1 MGVVGIDLG
10 TTNTVVASM
19 RSGRVHVLADESGQR
34 LLPSVVSFHPNG
46 EALVGNPAK
55 GRRAMDP
62 RNTVASHKRLLG
74 RSWNSPEI
82 VQARTRVPY
91 ELREGPAQGPLVH
104 ARGKDFTLPEISAF
118 ILKRAKQIAETAL
131 GEQVARAV
139 ITVPAHFNELQR
151 ASTKV
156 AGRVSGLEVL
166 RILNEPTAAALAYGL
181 GRVGSERIAV
191 YDFGGGTFDCTL
203 LDLNNNVFEVLATA
217 GDTFLGGDDIDAA
230 IAERM
235 AERLLKQ
242 HRIDAKADPGTWE
255 RLRAAAEDLKMTL
268 STRDQAQVKVSD
280 LGYGVG
286 GAALSLTFTMTRGE
300 LDQLIQPLVERTF
313 RVTQDA
319 LALARLTPTSFDKV
333 VLVGGSSRIPLVRR
347 RVEAFFG
354 APPMDRIN
362 PDEVVA
368 MGAAIQASALT
379 DGAGKRPIPA
389 PPPVPSASPHTL
401 RGLQDEEFT
410 STQVRPPGQH
420 MSSAPPYA
428 RTGSAPPPLGQRDS
442 SPPYASKSSP
452 PPTGI
457 MQAPLAPGSARSLA
471 DLSGAIHDPRRDDE
485 PSIPSFPGAPV
496 PPHSEFYDSVAAA
509 RRRQQIDSQVDDS
522 EAGWGTEEEEEE
534 EEGEG
539 DDATLTGSNAPPAPF
554 AATSGEFGT
563 LDEPPSLVSSINGPN
578 LTRVPSFDDLGET
591 PLVPGGAFGEIK
603 DLSLISTSGISSPG
617 SVPGPPT
624 NWHEAP
630 TSEEMATYEQPA
642 PQIGMRGAPPPSMP
656 EVPFGPMAEFTP
668 GPMASP
674 HPVVKPPPQPSVKAT
689 QQVKSR
695 PDPRAEAP
703 QDPRKTTDP
712 YGPFGGQKGTP
723 AIPTQQPQQNR
734 QKITDPFG
742 DQPGK
747 NLKRTDPMMGARAQ
761 HGQTQP
767 LPANAPPPQAVIP
780 TSRPPAIPVN
790 PQAYPSSPPPQP
802 AHAPQFNPSSRG
814 MPAQQLPNDAFRS
827 QPPPPMPA
835 ASPMGVGVG
844 AGGGASAFA
853 GASGAYPAATGSG
866 GFPAQGT
873 GAFPAVTPDYPVQH
887 TQIQMGAPMHPLPG
901 QGPGPYGGPQMPPPL
916 QQGMPPSMHQGM
928 PPGMGQ
934 GMPPSM
940 HQGMPPSLNQ
950 GMPPSMHQGAGMN
963 PGYGPAMGQGMPP
976 SMGMQGMQNPGMMP
990 GLGQGMPA
998 PSFAPVLVD
1007 VTPRAL
1013 VVETA
1018 GGFCDTVIPRNAKI
1032 PCERTRRFSTGRD
1045 FQTVVRVRVAQGENP
1060 VFGQN
1065 TYLGEVELSGLR
1077 SASRG
1082 DVTVA
1087 VTFELDADGTLN
1099 VRASDAASGAQA
1111 RAQLRLLGVA
1121 DEESVLDMV
1130 QRMGQPMNMG
1140 A

>member
-1 MGVVGIDLG
+1 
-10 TTNTVVASM
+10 M

-217 GDTFLGGDDIDAA
+217 GDTFLGGDDIDAS

-255 RLRAAAEDLKMTL
+255 RLRAAAEELKMTL
-268 STRDQAQVKVSD
+268 STRDQSQVKVSD

-286 GAALSLTFTMTRGE
+286 GAALSLTFAMTRGE

-389 PPPVPSASPHTL
+389 PPPVPSANPHTL

-428 RTGSAPPPLGQRDS
+428 RGSAPPPLGQRDS

-457 MQAPLAPGSARSLA
+457 MQAPPPSASGRNLA

-496 PPHSEFYDSVAAA
+496 PPHSEFYDSVTAA
-509 RRRQQIDSQVDDS
+509 RQQRQADSEIDDS
-522 EAGWGTEEEEEE
+522 EAGWVTEEE
-534 EEGEG
+534 
-539 DDATLTGSNAPPAPF
+539 DDATLTGSNAPPAPL

-563 LDEPPSLVSSINGPN
+563 LDEPPSLVSSISGQGMA
-578 LTRVPSFDDLGET
+578 RVPSFDDIGET
-591 PLVPGGAFGEIK
+591 PLVPGGAFGEIR
-603 DLSLISTSGISSPG
+603 DLSLISTSGVSSPG
-617 SVPGPPT
+617 SIPGPPT
-624 NWHEAP
+624 NWHDVPA
-630 TSEEMATYEQPA
+630 SEEMATHEQPA
-642 PQIGMRGAPPPSMP
+642 PQVAMRGAPPPSIP
-656 EVPFGPMAEFTP
+656 EIPFGPMADFTP

-674 HPVVKPPPQPSVKAT
+674 NPVLKPPPQQPSAKST
-689 QQVKSR
+689 QPVKSR
-695 PDPRAEAP
+695 PDPRAEPP
-703 QDPRKTTDP
+703 QDPRKSTDP
-712 YGPFGGQKGTP
+712 YGPFSAQKSTAAMP
-723 AIPTQQPQQNR
+723 AQQPPQNR
-734 QKITDPFG
+734 QKTTDPFG
-742 DQPGK
+742 PAGGQNP
-747 NLKRTDPMMGARAQ
+747 KRTDPMMGVRAQ
-761 HGQTQP
+761 QAQTQP
-767 LPANAPPPQAVIP
+767 LAPNAPPPQAVIP

-790 PQAYPSSPPPQP
+790 PQAFPSSPPPVQAAP
-802 AHAPQFNPSSRG
+802 ATQAGPGPNYHPTSRG
-814 MPAQQLPNDAFRS
+814 IPAQQLPNDAFRS
-827 QPPPPMPA
+827 QPPPPQTAPPPLPSAPPMQVRPTPPPMPA
-835 ASPMGVGVG
+835 SPPAGGGMGVGVG

-887 TQIQMGAPMHPLPG
+887 THIQVGAPPHPPPG
-901 QGPGPYGGPQMPPPL
+901 MGFGGPQMPPPV
-916 QQGMPPSMHQGM
+916 QQGMPPLMNQGM
-928 PPGMGQ
+928 PPGMS
-934 GMPPSM
+934 P
-940 HQGMPPSLNQ
+940 
-950 GMPPSMHQGAGMN
+950 MN
-963 PGYGPAMGQGMPP
+963 QGMPP
-976 SMGMQGMQNPGMMP
+976 SMGMQGPGMMP

-1121 DEESVLDMV
+1121 DEESVVDMV